1 MSFDAQNLCEHLGN
15 RRIVFDNKYAHGGV
29 PARSIRAETY
39 ARQGLTFG
47 TSYGI

>member
-1 MSFDAQNLCEHLGN
+1 VSFDSQNLCEHLGN
-15 RRIVFDNKYAHGGV
+15 RGVIFDDKYAHGGV
-29 PARSIRAETY
+29 PARSIRALTY